1 MSSQLNSSEAISR
14 SGSGSADNG
23 DSLSTP
29 GSVNTNPFRVFK
41 SREYSLY
48 FGGQLLSQVGTWMQ
62 QIALSWLTYKLT
74 NSALML
80 AIVSVASQLP
90 SLLVMPFAG
99 VLSDRFNRHR
109 IIILTQ
115 TCAMLQAGAL
125 AYLTLS
131 HHLQIW
137 HLIALSIIMGVINAF
152 DMPVRSAFVMDMVK
166 SRHDRPA
173 AIAMNS
179 SLMNVSRLLG
189 PAIAGFVVAA
199 VGEGV
204 CFAINAASY
213 LAVITALMFIHGNFE
228 PKLKESTASVIEELK
243 DGLKYAARTAPIR
256 APILLLALFGFGGMA
271 YATLLPVFVKS
282 IGGDANTL
290 GYLSS
295 ASAVGSIVG
304 TAILATRKSVL
315 GLGKLALTS
324 SFIYATALFAFGFA
338 HSLLVALPILAV
350 LGATMMLQMGCCNTI
365 LQAVVDDDKR
375 GRVMSLFTMAF
386 MGTVPL
392 GSLLAGAISTHF
404 GFQSM
409 LFACATYCMLVAIIF
424 ARQIPRLKRET
435 RPIYIERGLIQAEAT
450 VEEQIERGVM
460 RAEEDVEI
468 ATKPAA

>member
-1 MSSQLNSSEAISR
+1 MSSQLKSSEVFSS
-14 SGSGSADNG
+14 SGNSEASNIVPASDTA
-23 DSLSTP
+23 S
-29 GSVNTNPFRVFK
+29 TNPFRVFK

-80 AIVSVASQLP
+80 ATVSIASQLP

-109 IIILTQ
+109 IIVLTQ
-115 TCAMLQAGAL
+115 MSAMLQAGAL

-137 HLIALSIIMGVINAF
+137 HLIALSILMGVINAF

-166 SRHDRPA
+166 NRHDRPA

-204 CFAINAASY
+204 CFAINAVSY
-213 LAVITALMFIHGNFE
+213 VAVITALLFIHGNFE
-228 PKLKESTASVIEELK
+228 PKVKESATSVVDELK
-243 DGLKYAARTAPIR
+243 DGFKYAAATAPIR

-295 ASAVGSIVG
+295 ASAVGSIIG

-315 GLGKLALTS
+315 GLGKLALAS
-324 SFIYATALFAFGFA
+324 SFIYASALFAFGFA
-338 HSLLVALPILAV
+338 HSLLFALPILAV

-404 GFQSM
+404 GFQNM
-409 LFACATYCMLVAIIF
+409 LFACAAYCMFVVIVF

-435 RPIYIERGLIQAEAT
+435 RPIYLERGLIKAADILQNE
-450 VEEQIERGVM
+450 IERGVM
-460 RAEEDVEI
+460 QAEEDVDL